1 MKAVAVVGAGWAG
14 LAAAVRAT
22 RDGHRVTLFEMARQP
37 GGRARSVAWRDDQL
51 DNGQHILIGAYV
63 QTLALMREVGVD
75 PDAVL
80 KRLPLAMT
88 LPDGSGLRLPPGP
101 PIAAFARGVLAH
113 RGWPLRHRLAL
124 LMHATGWAL
133 RRFRCDEHLTVAQL
147 CGRIPGELR
156 RDLIDPLCIAALNT
170 PAEAAS
176 AAVFLRVLRDALFSG
191 PGSADLLLPRRP
203 LGELLPEAALAW
215 LQQHAV
221 PLKLGVRVEQVER
234 DGAGWAVNGDR
245 FDTVV
250 LACTAVEAARLAG
263 AVAPDWAAAASALRY
278 EPIITISVGSAGTTL
293 AAPMVLLRDGPAQFV
308 FDHGALG
315 SKPGRFSFVI
325 SGARVWVDRGREA
338 TEAAVLAQARTQFAA
353 GTWAQ
358 PPAVQVSMTEQRATF
373 ACTPALRR
381 PARLIAPGLLAAGDY
396 VSGPYPAT
404 LEGAVRSGNEAAA
417 MLG

>member
-1 MKAVAVVGAGWAG
+1 MKTVAVVGAGWAG
-14 LAAAVRAT
+14 LATAVRAT

-37 GGRARSVAWRDDQL
+37 GGRARSVEWRDEKL

-63 QTLALMREVGVD
+63 HTLALMREVGVN
-75 PDAVL
+75 PDLVL
-80 KRLPLAMT
+80 QRLPLALT

-113 RGWPLRHRLAL
+113 RGWPLKHRWAL
-124 LMHATGWAL
+124 LLHASGWAL
-133 RRFRCDEHLTVAQL
+133 RRFRCDKNLTVADL
-147 CGRIPGELR
+147 CTRMPAELR
-156 RDLIDPLCIAALNT
+156 RDLIDPLCVAALNT

-215 LQQHAV
+215 LQQRAV
-221 PLKLGVRVEQVER
+221 PLKLGVRVEQVGR
-234 DGAGWAVNGDR
+234 DGAGWAVNGDH

-250 LACTAVEAARLAG
+250 LACTAVEAARLVST
-263 AVAPDWAAAASALRY
+263 VAPEWAASAAALRY
-278 EPIITISVGSAGTTL
+278 EPIITTTVDSAGTRL
-293 AAPMVLLRDGPAQFV
+293 AAPMVLLREGAAQFV

-325 SGARVWVDRGREA
+325 SGAREWVDRGREA
-338 TEAAVLAQARTQFAA
+338 TDAALLAQARTQFPA
-353 GTWAQ
+353 GTWVQA
-358 PPAVQVSMTEQRATF
+358 PAVRASMTEQRATF

-381 PARLIAPGLLAAGDY
+381 PPALVAPGLLAAGDY

-404 LEGAVRSGNEAAA
+404 LEGAVRSGNSAAG